1 MIKKIKL
8 HVQKYIF
15 YDIFA
20 IIIFIGLNILMINF
34 LNDYQ
39 ENKKAELDYSI
50 YNQTLIDAYKI
61 NPNIFKFDDNNIA
74 IVKMDDLLVPITNG
88 KDTMYF
94 GVVPLTD
101 KQDQCVGY
109 FIVEKV
115 NDELKIDSSHICD
128 MIDY

>member
-20 IIIFIGLNILMINF
+20 IIIFIGVIILMINF

-50 YNQTLIDAYKI
+50 YNQILIDAYKI

-88 KDTMYF
+88 KDTLYF
-94 GVVPLTD
+94 GDVPLTD